1 MAIKI
6 LNYPFSF
13 ARNIAQTK
21 ITSTAATTDPKVIW
35 QQRVL
40 LVLGTRPGERLM
52 RPDFGSNLHT
62 VVFEPENT
70 AGQVAKDSITQA
82 FTAWLPDLELRQISP
97 KFDDT
102 TGTLTVSITYGLPT
116 GEADSVTINTGIFN
130 RSGDLL
136 QEINNG

>member
-1 MAIKI
+1 MKI

-13 ARNIAQTK
+13 SRNIPGTN
-21 ITSTAATTDPKVIW
+21 ITGTASTSDLKVIW

-62 VVFEPENT
+62 VVFEPEST
-70 AGQVAKDSITQA
+70 AGQIAKDSITQA
-82 FTAWLPDLELRQISP
+82 FTTWLPDLELRQISP
-97 KFDDT
+97 TFDDT
-102 TGTLTVSITYGLPT
+102 SGTLTVSITYGLPT
-116 GEADSVTINTGIFN
+116 GESDSVTINTGIFN

>member
-1 MAIKI
+1 MAVKI

-13 ARNIAQTK
+13 GRNLPGTY
-21 ITSTAATTDPKVIW
+21 ITDLSATTDFKKIW

-62 VVFEPENT
+62 VVFEPEST
-70 AGQVAKDSITQA
+70 AGQIAKDSITQA
-82 FTAWLPDLELRQISP
+82 FTTWLPSLELRQITPS
-97 KFDDT
+97 FDRS
-102 TGTLTVSITYGLPT
+102 TGTLSVSITYGLPN
-116 GEADSVTINTGIFN
+116 GEVDSVTINTGIFN
-130 RSGDLL
+130 RSGDLI

>member
-1 MAIKI
+1 MKI
-6 LNYPFSF
+6 INYPFSLSK
-13 ARNIAQTK
+13 NIAGTT
-21 ITSTAATTDPKVIW
+21 ITTVAATTDQKKIW

-52 RPDFGSNLHT
+52 RPDFGCNLHT
-62 VVFEPENT
+62 VVFETETT
-70 AGQVAKDSITQA
+70 AGQIAKDSITQA
-82 FTAWLPDLELRQISP
+82 FANWLPALELRQLNPSY
-97 KFDDT
+97 DSL

>member
-1 MAIKI
+1 MAINI
-6 LNYPFSF
+6 INYPFEF
-13 ARNIAQTK
+13 NRNVANTNINSVSA
-21 ITSTAATTDPKVIW
+21 TSDFKEVW
-35 QQRVL
+35 KSRVL

-62 VVFEPENT
+62 VVFEPEST
-70 AGQVAKDSITQA
+70 AGQIAKDSITQA
-82 FTAWLPDLELRQISP
+82 FNTWLSSLELRQISP
-97 KFDDT
+97 SFDPT
-102 TGTLTVSITYGLPT
+102 TGTLTVSIIYGLPN

>member
-1 MAIKI
+1 MKI

-13 ARNIAQTK
+13 GRNISQTN
-21 ITSTAATTDPKVIW
+21 ITGTSATADLKVIW

-62 VVFEPENT
+62 VIFEPEST
-70 AGQVAKDSITQA
+70 AGQIAKDSITQA
-82 FTAWLPDLELRQISP
+82 FTTWLPALELRQISP
-97 KFDDT
+97 TFDDT

-116 GEADSVTINTGIFN
+116 GEADSVTIDTGIFN

>member
-1 MAIKI
+1 MAINVI
-6 LNYPFSF
+6 NYPFSLSK
-13 ARNIAQTK
+13 NIAGTY
-21 ITSTAATTDPKVIW
+21 INTVAATTDPKKIW

-62 VVFEPENT
+62 VVFEPEAT
-70 AGQVAKDSITQA
+70 AGQIAKDSITQA
-82 FTAWLPDLELRQISP
+82 FTAWLPNLELRQISP
-97 KFDDT
+97 SFDPT
-102 TGTLTVSITYGLPT
+102 TGTLTVSITYGLPN